1 MKSFNEFGRQSVLLP
16 YLSDYISSVDGN
28 WNYITPEE
36 LFKKDLSKLFLLDV
50 RKRSDYNSGHISG
63 SKNIFWKDLLDNLE
77 LLPVDRKVYL
87 ICYVGHTSSQVMV
100 ILSLLG
106 YDVVSLKFG
115 MGISPVEG
123 VPVAGWS
130 DFGFNID
137 IN

>member
-1 MKSFNEFGRQSVLLP
+1 MKSFNEFGRQSVLLT
-16 YLSDYISSVDGN
+16 YLRDYISSVDGN

-36 LFKKDLSKLFLLDV
+36 LVKKDLSKLFLLDV

-63 SKNIFWKDLLDNLE
+63 SRNIFWKDLLDNLE
-77 LLPVDRKVYL
+77 LLPVDKKIYL

-100 ILSLLG
+100 ILRLLG

-137 IN
+137 Y